1 MNNDQYYDPI
11 MDDLDPQGVK
21 PGLGSV
27 KPDAGSVKSARRTV
41 ELLEVLADAPRRLSQ
56 TELQHA
62 LGMPKSSLHALLR
75 TLVDAGW
82 VETSERGVDYGIGLR
97 ALRAGASYLD
107 RDPVVR
113 VAGPVLATLV
123 RELDETVHLARLDGP
138 DVVYLASRESLHHLR
153 VTSRIGRRLPAH
165 ATALGKTLLAARSDA
180 EADALLPAELAAVT
194 PSTVTSRAGLFAE
207 LEQIRVRGWA
217 FEREQNTIGLACFA
231 VAIPAHAGYAMSCSV
246 PVARLEAA
254 HQEEIVM
261 ALVQAAAELG

>member
-1 MNNDQYYDPI
+1 MNKDQYYDPI
-11 MDDLDPQGVK
+11 MGDQNPQAAGSGPR
-21 PGLGSV
+21 PGQ
-27 KPDAGSVKSARRTV
+27 GSVKSARRAV
-41 ELLEVLADAPRRLSQ
+41 ELLEVLADAPRRLSH

-82 VETSERGVDYGIGLR
+82 VETSERGLDYGIGLR

-113 VAGPVLATLV
+113 AAGPVLARLV
-123 RELDETVHLARLDGP
+123 RELDETVHVARLDGP
-138 DVVYLASRESLHHLR
+138 EVVYLASRESLHHLR

-165 ATALGKTLLAARSDA
+165 ATGLGKALLAARSDA
-180 EADALLPAELAAVT
+180 EADALLPADLAAVT

-207 LEQIRVRGWA
+207 LGQIRVRGWA

-231 VAIPAHAGYAMSCSV
+231 VALGAHAGYAMSCSL

-254 HQEEIVM
+254 HQEQIVK
-261 ALVQAAAELG
+261 ALVQAAVELG